1 MRRRYGSTRG
11 IVFFSAQDYWYH
23 NRAHSDFQLSKGL
36 ALERTVVLVNSIG
49 MRMPT
54 SGGTTQPLRRVLRK
68 ARSIARAVRRPEA
81 GLPNLVV
88 MSPLILPLYGS
99 PAGRRANAVL
109 VSAQVRLLLWWLG
122 VRPLDVIVTIP
133 TAADVVDRIPHATLT
148 VNRSDKFS
156 AFTEANQP
164 VIEALER
171 RLLADA
177 DIVVYVS
184 HTLLEEERSAVR
196 GTPHFLGHGIDVDHF
211 TVPDDAP
218 PPSDLAGIA
227 HPVVGF
233 FGGIDD
239 YVVDLELLRRTADS
253 LTEGTL
259 LLIGDA
265 TCDINELTDHP
276 RVRWLG
282 PRDYADI
289 PSYGAA
295 FDVAIMPWLD
305 NEWIRHC
312 NPIKAKEYLALG
324 RPIVTTYYPEVEPF
338 QDVMAVAKS
347 PDEFVLL
354 VHEAVQT
361 GGEGSPQSRRDA
373 VAEDTWLAR
382 SRELLRLIDSEA
394 H

>member
-1 MRRRYGSTRG
+1 MKRRGGSSRG

-23 NRAHSDFQLSKGL
+23 NRAHSDFQLTKGL

-54 SGGTTQPLRRVLRK
+54 PGGTTQPLRRVLRK

-88 MSPLILPLYGS
+88 MSPVILPLYGS
-99 PAGRRANAVL
+99 AAGRRANAVL
-109 VSAQVRLLLWWLG
+109 VSAQVRVVLWWLG
-122 VRPLDVIVTIP
+122 VRRPDVVVTIP
-133 TAADVVDRIPHATLT
+133 TAADVVDRLPHASLT

-164 VIEALER
+164 VIAALEK
-171 RLLADA
+171 RLLAAA
-177 DIVVYVS
+177 DTVVYVS
-184 HTLLEEERSAVR
+184 HTLLEEERSSVS
-196 GTPHFLGHGIDVDHF
+196 GTPYFLGHGLDVEHF

-218 PPSDLAGIA
+218 APDDLAGIA

-239 YVVDLELLRRTADS
+239 YVVDLDLLRRTAES
-253 LTEGTL
+253 MTEGTL

-265 TCDINELTDHP
+265 TCDISELASHP
-276 RVRWLG
+276 RVLWLG
-282 PRDYADI
+282 PRDYSQI

-305 NEWIRHC
+305 NDWIRYC

-338 QDVMAVAKS
+338 DQVMGVAKS
-347 PDEFVLL
+347 PDEFVAL
-354 VHEAVQT
+354 VHEATQT
-361 GGEGSPQSRRDA
+361 GGEGTPQTRRAA
-373 VAEDTWLAR
+373 VAGDTWLAR
-382 SRELLRLIDSEA
+382 SQELLQLIDSA
-394 H
+394 AR